1 MGYRCIL
8 ITLYMETQKPANLY
22 VVLPHLVGVRE
33 DKSPVTRGQF
43 ISVKKNRFTAME
55 PFLPSEE
62 ALKVHFEAER
72 VRMAIFKRDHPE
84 PDHVYI
90 PQPLYIEIEPNT
102 FDEIL
107 EQVRAVEPLF
117 NQVKGMIALT
127 LGGGVP
133 CCILNRHDD
142 SEVMKEVPVE
152 TETETDKT
160 K

>member
-1 MGYRCIL
+1 MGKRSIL
-8 ITLYMETQKPANLY
+8 ISNMEKEVQKPANLY
-22 VVLPHLVGVRE
+22 VVVPHMVGVRE
-33 DKSPVTRGQF
+33 DKSPVTHGQF
-43 ISVKKNRFTAME
+43 LSIKKNHFWAME

-84 PDHVYI
+84 PDHVYM
-90 PQPLYIEIEPNT
+90 PQPLYIEIEPTT

-107 EQVRAVEPLF
+107 EQIRAVEPLF
-117 NQVKGMIALT
+117 NQVNNMIALT

-133 CCILNRHDD
+133 CCILSRHDD
-142 SEVMKEVPVE
+142 SEEMKEVPVE
-152 TETETDKT
+152 TETDKT

>member
-1 MGYRCIL
+1 
-8 ITLYMETQKPANLY
+8 METQKPANLY
-22 VVLPHLVGVRE
+22 VILPHLVGVRE
-33 DKSPVTRGQF
+33 DKSPITKGQF
-43 ISVKKNRFTAME
+43 ISVKKNHFTAME

-84 PDHVYI
+84 PDHVYV

-102 FDEIL
+102 FDKIL
-107 EQVRAVEPLF
+107 EQVRAVEPSF

-127 LGGGVP
+127 LGGFVP

-142 SEVMKEVPVE
+142 SEIMKEVPVE
-152 TETETDKT
+152 IEPDKT